1 MSQVAFDIHPDVSVI
16 LCTYDRAQHL
26 SRAIESVLNQTFT
39 NCELIIVDDGSSDN
53 TFAVV
58 DPYLARHNNIRYLK
72 QKNKKQCYAKNVGI
86 QTSFGNFI
94 TFLDSDDSYLPN
106 HLESRYRFMKNNPGI
121 DLVEGGFTSDEEIF
135 VADFYQSGSMINLKE
150 CVLGATFFGLKKVFI
165 ELQGFT
171 HMTYGEDVDF
181 WGRAIKK
188 FNTHKLKEPETYAY
202 TRAEKS
208 ITRDFTTDSIKNSL

>member
-1 MSQVAFDIHPDVSVI
+1 
-16 LCTYDRAQHL
+16 
-26 SRAIESVLNQTFT
+26 
-39 NCELIIVDDGSSDN
+39 
-53 TFAVV
+53 
-58 DPYLARHNNIRYLK
+58 
-72 QKNKKQCYAKNVGI
+72 
-86 QTSFGNFI
+86 
-94 TFLDSDDSYLPN
+94 
-106 HLESRYRFMKNNPGI
+106 MKNNSGI

-150 CVLGATFFGLKKVFI
+150 CVLGATFFGTRRVFI